1 MLGLLIKKNFPGL
14 VTIDGREKVPRHW
27 PNFFKVVDR
36 NVTLADKIKRELWVS
51 LHRTALPILRIHWM
65 SLK

>member
-14 VTIDGREKVPRHW
+14 VTIDEREKVPQHW
-27 PNFFKVVDR
+27 LNFFKVVDG
-36 NVTLADKIKRELWVS
+36 NVTLADKIKREFWVS
-51 LHRTALPILRIHWM
+51 LHRSALPILRICWM